1 MGGVCCKD
9 KEIPRSGLFHH
20 DVEKD
25 RIFLNSIGKV
35 NFKDLFMDCLTPE
48 FLKLFKQ
55 NIHLFYS
62 QPFIEGVSY
71 EYGLFEKSIDI
82 KKAYKI
88 YKEAADFNYDYLC
101 MYRMYRIYLTDYEQF
116 GVKMNDEMFRL
127 YLYKCFAYLPFLIID
142 KTFFLLNKIDVT
154 SELNMILENFENNKF
169 IVFGEFIEFLEK
181 NLKELNATK
190 NDLKLMKLVFV
201 GYFAQ
206 DTDFINS

>member
-88 YKEAADFNYDYLC
+88 YKEAADFT
-101 MYRMYRIYLTDYEQF
+101 IPSST
-116 GVKMNDEMFRL
+116 
-127 YLYKCFAYLPFLIID
+127 
-142 KTFFLLNKIDVT
+142 
-154 SELNMILENFENNKF
+154 
-169 IVFGEFIEFLEK
+169 
-181 NLKELNATK
+181 
-190 NDLKLMKLVFV
+190 
-201 GYFAQ
+201 
-206 DTDFINS
+206 